1 MSFLRKLKGK
11 KKVKMEKANKIH
23 VRKEKRVRNRYPSQ
37 NSKGLGTRKQSS
49 ERLTFAAFNFLT
61 YKKTSSA
68 R

>member
-1 MSFLRKLKGK
+1 
-11 KKVKMEKANKIH
+11 MEKANKIH
-23 VRKEKRVRNRYPSQ
+23 VRKEKRMRNRYPSQ